1 MPESALLPSFAAS
14 SAAPP
19 KTASRYSSGN
29 ASATTAGLAARNDA
43 PAKESGNGSF
53 ASVLKRQTNQ
63 AAPSVRSSSSSS
75 PAPSSSPANAEPA
88 STPPPT
94 DGAAPIAEAARSAQT
109 ATATPFAPRIPL
121 LAAAAAEADEAHAAR
136 PLTLVAL
143 LNHSTDER
151 PADEIA
157 VAATDSAA
165 SPSTAVAMTAEAGTD
180 LSPKIPVTQHST
192 ITPDT
197 TRASEATSRAE
208 SRDDDSSTLT
218 DAAAVTALMAFFA
231 PATPATAPQRTD
243 RNPDETLA
251 RSLPL
256 AANPRASDNDP
267 NNIPRLLPEK
277 HDSAAAGS
285 DENRH
290 DDTAAEFAAQQPLTA
305 ATERPA
311 ASTSGNSSKSSNIAS
326 LSATPL
332 DAALAQGKENGATTG
347 EIRFDQTLQ
356 AAQTAHTA
364 HTASSGL
371 GALNETGLRGA
382 NHAEVPLK
390 IETPVGT
397 RGWEHEV
404 GDKLVW
410 MAGRQEQRAELVLNP
425 PQLGR
430 VEVSIHL
437 KGDQASA
444 TFVAANPIVREALAE
459 ALPRLR
465 EMFADAGLS
474 LGQAHVGADSG
485 RNHPE
490 QSAANWENREDSSRF
505 SGALEPLTDGNM
517 SHLNGSPSWPRQGRG
532 LVDTFA

>member
-88 STPPPT
+88 LTPPPT

-109 ATATPFAPRIPL
+109 ATATPFAPRIPSL
-121 LAAAAAEADEAHAAR
+121 CSGRSRSRRSACRTPAHIGST
-136 PLTLVAL
+136 PD
-143 LNHSTDER
+143 HSTDER

-267 NNIPRLLPEK
+267 NNIPLALCRRNMTAQRQAAMK
-277 HDSAAAGS
+277 H
-285 DENRH
+285 H

-347 EIRFDQTLQ
+347 EIRF
-356 AAQTAHTA
+356 
-364 HTASSGL
+364 
-371 GALNETGLRGA
+371 
-382 NHAEVPLK
+382 
-390 IETPVGT
+390 
-397 RGWEHEV
+397 
-404 GDKLVW
+404 
-410 MAGRQEQRAELVLNP
+410 
-425 PQLGR
+425 
-430 VEVSIHL
+430 
-437 KGDQASA
+437 
-444 TFVAANPIVREALAE
+444 
-459 ALPRLR
+459 
-465 EMFADAGLS
+465 
-474 LGQAHVGADSG
+474 
-485 RNHPE
+485 
-490 QSAANWENREDSSRF
+490 
-505 SGALEPLTDGNM
+505 
-517 SHLNGSPSWPRQGRG
+517 
-532 LVDTFA
+532 